1 MGFDRPDGPDGPEL
15 DVDFVLHGS
24 AADGTAGPAAVWARN
39 CARGDAVA
47 VLDEGI
53 GFNPAP
59 TASTSCSSRTKP
71 GCRRSRV
78 LRLLESLTAVS
89 SGWGSP
95 SRAPSRTAAG

>member
-59 TASTSCSSRTKP
+59 GREHFLLVAGETGLPAIA
-71 GCRRSRV
+71 G
-78 LRLLESLTAVS
+78 LRLPESLTAVS